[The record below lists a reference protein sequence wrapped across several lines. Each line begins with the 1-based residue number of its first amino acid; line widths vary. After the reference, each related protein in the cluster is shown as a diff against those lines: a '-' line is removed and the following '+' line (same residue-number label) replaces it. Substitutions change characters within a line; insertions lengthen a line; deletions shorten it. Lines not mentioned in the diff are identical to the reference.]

1 MTAGADPD
9 LALREAKAVADLYGQ
24 AVDVLLRKVAAR
36 LARGIDEPGWAENK
50 LLEVMDLRH
59 DAQMVVDDLMAGT
72 EQVVGDAVR
81 AGWKAGA
88 GQVATNESVVGALVS
103 ETVSSVTQIRG
114 GILRATLDI
123 FRTVVAEST
132 GPTVAGAT
140 TRRQAAQASLDRF
153 ANRGIGGFVDKAG
166 RRWSIDTYAEMAT
179 RTAVGRAQVAGGLQ
193 RITDE
198 GGDLVIV
205 SDAPQECK
213 VCRRWEGKVLSV
225 SGSTPTGTRLGG
237 FTVAGTVAQ
246 AQAAGLHHPN
256 CFPAEVLVAGPA
268 PELGYRRWYD
278 GHLVIIQTASGV
290 ELPVTPNHPVLTPEG
305 WVTAGD
311 LRIGQHVL
319 RYGGDVEASMGKDPD
334 DVQIPAPIGE
344 VVGSFGEPVEM
355 STVSVPA
362 APEQFHGDGTIDGH
376 VEVVGPNG
384 LLGDDDVAG
393 LCDHHRQLALLGGG
407 MGLSPLLTC
416 SPLGEV
422 LIGADHASDG
432 VVGSG
437 DLPGPLVGG
446 HAAPL
451 PGLGLTS
458 SDPGASDLDPA
469 TDGRLGDAEGG
480 RELVLSLSGS
490 ISLDE
495 IVHLSRREF
504 SGHVYNL
511 QTVPGWYT
519 AGGIVVHNCRH
530 RLGKFVPGLTQRMTD
545 TADPEGDRLRQEQ
558 RRLERGVRQWKARAA
573 AALDDDARRKAEGQ
587 VRAWQGRLRTHVADN
602 DLKRLPYRE
611 RLGAR

>member
-72 EQVVGDAVR
+72 EQAVDDAVR

-256 CFPAEVLVAGPA
+256 C
-268 PELGYRRWYD
+268 
-278 GHLVIIQTASGV
+278 
-290 ELPVTPNHPVLTPEG
+290 
-305 WVTAGD
+305 
-311 LRIGQHVL
+311 
-319 RYGGDVEASMGKDPD
+319 
-334 DVQIPAPIGE
+334 
-344 VVGSFGEPVEM
+344 
-355 STVSVPA
+355 
-362 APEQFHGDGTIDGH
+362 
-376 VEVVGPNG
+376 
-384 LLGDDDVAG
+384 
-393 LCDHHRQLALLGGG
+393 
-407 MGLSPLLTC
+407 
-416 SPLGEV
+416 
-422 LIGADHASDG
+422 
-432 VVGSG
+432 
-437 DLPGPLVGG
+437 
-446 HAAPL
+446 
-451 PGLGLTS
+451 
-458 SDPGASDLDPA
+458 
-469 TDGRLGDAEGG
+469 
-480 RELVLSLSGS
+480 
-490 ISLDE
+490 
-495 IVHLSRREF
+495 
-504 SGHVYNL
+504 
-511 QTVPGWYT
+511 
-519 AGGIVVHNCRH
+519 RH